1 MRKIVAALIL
11 ACAVAPASSQ
21 QVDVVVRG
29 GATAETRPVDRR
41 PQTLVW
47 GQVRS
52 EETGLPLRYAV
63 VEVITR
69 GTNNVAAST
78 DSNGVYVLRN
88 VPSGRRLLR
97 VSHIDHAPN
106 EIEILVVPEKQHNI
120 DFDLEFRP
128 VRLSAVMAE
137 GARGLPTAIDT
148 VSVQVPDL
156 GPAAVR
162 AMEGSAGVA
171 ELGMQDAARD
181 VPGREPVDPEDV
193 LYVRGGAADLKL
205 VLLNGAPVY
214 APFHIGGLINALD
227 ADVLRS
233 ANLYVGGAPARYDGG
248 LSYVMDMET
257 RSGRSVMP
265 HGELGLDMLSGRALL
280 EGPVGEE
287 VALLLS
293 ARAVHGGGPHAILG
307 TDFPYGYG
315 DALARA
321 DFAFAPNHVVTLT
334 GFWNH
339 ERVDLD
345 SIGVRPQ
352 SATWGNNAG
361 SLRYRG
367 RLGRNE
373 VLATAALGRFRTA
386 LPLGGIRPLMS
397 EGTALRR
404 RMGLDF
410 ERPFAGGR
418 FFWGGSFERIGFDYR
433 AYEQGLSRHDP
444 IVSSHATGDVGGLY
458 GEAAYTI
465 LPRVRVRG
473 GLRADL
479 FTGLSSVQLAPRL
492 AATVLLT
499 DHASLTLSGG
509 QYRQYVRAPQS
520 ASSIGVV
527 PDSASTSLLTV
538 AEATHL
544 VLGLSQSLGE
554 GIRLGLDGYFKE
566 FEGLEADRD
575 TRTHSSGVDLWL
587 RRNSGSLTGWLGYS
601 LSWVWTVREQNRDA
615 NSFRGRH
622 LINAGVAGPIVGSG
636 LFDVRVSYG
645 AGLPYTAIP
654 EPEVAS
660 PSFVR
665 MGGEPM
671 QLASSSGMAGP
682 DGGSSLPSE
691 PNAPYVR
698 VDAQVSRPFSG
709 SVRSFDFELVPYV
722 RVINALNRRDAIFYH
737 YSADAGRAE
746 PLADL
751 PVLPV
756 FGLEWKF

>member
-1 MRKIVAALIL
+1 MRKFVAALIL
-11 ACAVAPASSQ
+11 ACAAAPASAQ
-21 QVDVVVRG
+21 QVDIVVRG
-29 GATAETRPVDRR
+29 RATATTRSVESR
-41 PQTLVW
+41 PQTMVW

-52 EETGLPLRYAV
+52 EDTGMPLRYAV
-63 VEVITR
+63 VELITH
-69 GTNNVAAST
+69 GLHNAAAST

-88 VPSGRRLLR
+88 IPSGRRLLR
-97 VSHIDHAPN
+97 VTHIDHAPN
-106 EIEILVVPEKQHNI
+106 EIEILVVAEKQHNV

-128 VRLSAVMAE
+128 VRLSALLAE
-137 GARGLPTAIDT
+137 GARGLPAAIDT
-148 VSVQVPDL
+148 VALQAPDI

-162 AMEGSAGVA
+162 AALEGSAGVA

-257 RSGRSVMP
+257 RSGRSVVP

-280 EGPVGEE
+280 EGPVGPD
-287 VALLLS
+287 VALLV
-293 ARAVHGGGPHAILG
+293 ATRAVHGAGPRALLG
-307 TDFPYGYG
+307 ADFPYEYG
-315 DALARA
+315 DALGRA
-321 DFAFAPNHVVTLT
+321 DFAVGPDHVLTLT

-345 SIGVRPQ
+345 SIGIRPQ
-352 SATWGNNAG
+352 SASWGNNAG

-367 RLGRNE
+367 RVSGTEMLG
-373 VLATAALGRFRTA
+373 TAAIGRFRTL
-386 LPLGGIRPLMS
+386 LPLGGIRPLVS
-397 EGTALRR
+397 EGTALRTR
-404 RMGLDF
+404 FGIDF
-410 ERPFAGGR
+410 ERPFVGGR

-433 AYEQGLSRHDP
+433 AYEQSLSRYDP
-444 IVSSHATGDVGGLY
+444 IVRSHAAGDVGGMY
-458 GEAAYTI
+458 GEAAFTVV
-465 LPRVRVRG
+465 PRVRLRG

-479 FTGLSSVQLAPRL
+479 FKGLSSVQLAPRL

-499 DHASLTLSGG
+499 DHASITLSGG
-509 QYRQYVRAPQS
+509 RYRQYIRAPDQS
-520 ASSIGVV
+520 ASSIGVA
-527 PDSASTSLLTV
+527 PDSASTSVLTV

-544 VLGLSQSLGE
+544 VLGLAQNLGE
-554 GIRLGLDGYFKE
+554 GIRLGLDGYYKE
-566 FEGLEADRD
+566 FEGLEADSD
-575 TRTHSSGVDLWL
+575 TKTNSSGIDLWL
-587 RRNSGSLTGWLGYS
+587 RRNTGSFTGWLGYS
-601 LSWVWTVREQNRDA
+601 LSWVWTVREDDRDT

-622 LINAGVAGPIVGSG
+622 LVNAGVAGPVVGRG

-660 PSFVR
+660 PSF
-665 MGGEPM
+665 
-671 QLASSSGMAGP
+671 AFMAGDSKP
-682 DGGSSLPSE
+682 ASVSMNGPEGGAALPSE
-691 PNAPYVR
+691 PNEPYIR

-709 SVRSFDFELVPYV
+709 SVRNFDFEFVPYV

-737 YSADAGRAE
+737 YSSDAGRAE

-751 PVLPV
+751 PIVPIV
-756 FGLEWKF
+756 GLEWKF